1 MSTLEDIA
9 IVPAYRSVYAIGIE
23 SETIDHSNEPYIE
36 MDAVKRRFIIK
47 GSSYPKHPKKFFS
60 HVFLWM
66 EIYSLSPLPSQELSV
81 HLTAFNTASA
91 LLFIKLFEMWLSL
104 AVGNTIGWYY
114 ETQGD
119 EMYES
124 GMEFYAMI
132 GDRLVLKKKEAP
144 FDRASLSFY
153 AN

>member
-1 MSTLEDIA
+1 MSTLEDIV

-36 MDAVKRRFIIK
+36 MDAVQRKFVIQ
-47 GSSYPKHPKKFFS
+47 GVSYPKHPKEFFS

-66 EIYSLSPLPSQELSV
+66 EIYSLSPLPAQELSIE
-81 HLTAFNTASA
+81 LKAFNSASA

-104 AVGNTIGWYY
+104 GPENTIGWYY
-114 ETQGD
+114 DTQGD

-124 GMEFYAMI
+124 GMEFRDMI
-132 GDRLVLKKKEAP
+132 GDRLVLKMKDVQY
-144 FDRASLSFY
+144 DRASLSFY